1 MFRPARRGTRQP
13 LVCGGVLQPRP
24 GTETLAEGATANV
37 SHIADVAYATGVNL
51 LAHLHRQV
59 L

>member
-1 MFRPARRGTRQP
+1 VFRPTRRGARQP

-37 SHIADVAYATGVNL
+37 SVIVDVAYATGVIL
-51 LAHLHRQV
+51 LEHLHRQV
-59 L
+59 Q